1 MLKVARSSQSGA
13 DYPDSPE
20 LSLPVLDVPTV
31 LAMLRRQ
38 WPTAAAITGLCVL
51 LAIGY
56 LLGATPKYTATSRIM
71 IDTRKNQ
78 LLQNQ
83 QVLGD
88 QTIDSGV
95 IDSQVEILKSESIA
109 LAVIRDQKL
118 TEDPEFAG
126 GPGIVEQL
134 SALISGSTPE
144 PSEEERTAGALKRFM
159 NATTAKRIG
168 LTYVIQIDFTSIS
181 AEKSARIA
189 GGIVDAYMV
198 GELEAKYQATKRA
211 SKWLQER
218 IAELREQASNQEKAV
233 QSFKAKNNIV
243 DTGRG
248 LMSEQ
253 QLSDVGTQLVTAR
266 AATAEAK
273 ARQDRITEILNS
285 NDIPDAT
292 VSDALRNDVITRL
305 RAQYLDLSARES
317 DWAARFGVNHS
328 ATVNLRNQMREIR
341 RSILSEISRIADAYK
356 SDYQIALAREQSLQ
370 RSLDNMI
377 SENGAS
383 GEARVKLRDLESS
396 AQTSRNL
403 YDNFLQKFMEATQQQ
418 SFPIAESR
426 VIAAAST
433 PTSPSSPKA
442 LLAIA
447 AGLMGGLFLGIGGAI
462 GRELLNKTFRT
473 AADVEKNTGY
483 ECLGILPRFL
493 GKSSETKVPGA
504 ALRNAAADHQIEA
517 IHSPFS
523 RFAETLRNVKVSA
536 DIARLERE
544 VKVIGV
550 VSSLPKEGKTT
561 VASNL
566 AHLIAV
572 MGNSTLLIDAD
583 LRNPSLTRTLA
594 PDASQGLL
602 EVLDRQVSI
611 TDAIRKDPQTGLNFL
626 PAVVPSRI
634 SNTPEILASNAMREL
649 ITAVRGQYEYVVI
662 DYAPVCPV
670 VDVKASSHLVDGYVF
685 VVEWGRT
692 SQEAV
697 SDALSSVGRF
707 RNNVLGIVLNKA
719 DASVLRRHEAYK
731 GRHYYDYYLDGAP
744 GKK

>member
-1 MLKVARSSQSGA
+1 MLKVTRSSQMDSE
-13 DYPDSPE
+13 YPDQPG
-20 LSLPVLDVPTV
+20 LSSPVLDVPTV

-38 WPTAAAITGLCVL
+38 WPTVAGVTGLCVL
-51 LAIGY
+51 LSISY
-56 LLGATPKYTATSRIM
+56 LLGATPKYTASSRIM

-83 QVLGD
+83 QVIGD

-95 IDSQVEILKSESIA
+95 VDSQVEILKSESIA
-109 LAVIRDQKL
+109 SAVIRDQRL
-118 TEDPEFAG
+118 LSDPEFAG
-126 GPGIVEQL
+126 GPGLIAQL
-134 SALISGSTPE
+134 KVLVSGSAPE
-144 PSEEERTAGALKRFM
+144 PSEEAQTATAIKKFM
-159 NATTAKRIG
+159 SSTAAKRIG
-168 LTYVIQIDFTSIS
+168 LTYVIQVDFTSVS
-181 AEKSARIA
+181 PEKAARIA
-189 GGIVDAYMV
+189 AGIVDAYMV

-218 IAELREQASNQEKAV
+218 IAELREQATNQEKAV
-233 QSFKAKNNIV
+233 QAFKAKNNIV

-273 ARQDRITEILNS
+273 ARQDRITEILNT
-285 NDIPDAT
+285 NEIPDAT

-305 RAQYLDLSARES
+305 RAQYLDISAREA

-341 RSILSEISRIADAYK
+341 RSILSEIGRIADAYK

-370 RSLDNMI
+370 RSLDNLI
-377 SENGAS
+377 SETGAS

-433 PTSPSSPKA
+433 PSTPSSPKA

-447 AGLMGGLFLGIGGAI
+447 AGLFGGLIVGISGAL

-473 AADVEKNTGY
+473 AADVESILGC
-483 ECLGILPRFL
+483 ECLGVLPRFSR
-493 GKSSETKVPGA
+493 KSA
-504 ALRNAAADHQIEA
+504 ALRSAAGTPQLQAVDA
-517 IHSPFS
+517 PFS

-544 VKVIGV
+544 VKVIGI

-566 AHLIAV
+566 AHLIALL
-572 MGNSTLLIDAD
+572 GNSTLLIDAD
-583 LRNPSLTRTLA
+583 LRNPSLTRALA
-594 PDASQGLL
+594 PDASRGLL
-602 EVLDRQVSI
+602 EVLNGQVPI
-611 TDAIRKDPQTGLNFL
+611 TAVIRKEAKTGLHFL
-626 PAVVPSRI
+626 PAIVPHRI
-634 SNTPEILASNAMREL
+634 PNAPDILASDAMREL
-649 ITAVRGQYEYVVI
+649 VAAVRKEYQYVVI

-685 VVEWGRT
+685 VVEWGKT
-692 SQEAV
+692 SQGAV
-697 SDALSSVGRF
+697 SDALSSVSRF
-707 RNNVLGIVLNKA
+707 RSHLLGIVLNKA
-719 DASVLRRHEAYK
+719 DAGVLKRHEAYK
-731 GRHYYDYYLDGAP
+731 GRNYYDYYVDSASDG
-744 GKK
+744 K